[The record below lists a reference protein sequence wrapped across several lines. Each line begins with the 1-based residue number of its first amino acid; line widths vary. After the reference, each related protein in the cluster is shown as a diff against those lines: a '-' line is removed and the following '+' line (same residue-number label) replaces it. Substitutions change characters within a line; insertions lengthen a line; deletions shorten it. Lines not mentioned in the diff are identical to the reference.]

1 MPLTALQV
9 KNAAPRE
16 RDYGLADG
24 GGLFLWIRAAGG
36 KSWRFR
42 FRLDAKQ
49 SHISLGTVDKVTLAQ
64 ARGGCARFRRRLLRS
79 YYQ

>member
-9 KNAAPRE
+9 KNVAPRE

-36 KSWRFR
+36 KSWCFR
-42 FRLDAKQ
+42 FRL
-49 SHISLGTVDKVTLAQ
+49 GMV
-64 ARGGCARFRRRLLRS
+64 
-79 YYQ
+79 